1 MTKEIDLRTEIQY
14 WKEQCDILKKDVRIL
29 RRELCW
35 EQFYG
40 KNKYEEFKRWVIVNH
55 SDVWIVKG
63 IFDEFEKKY
72 DDGDME

>member
-1 MTKEIDLRTEIQY
+1 MTKEIDLYTEIQY
-14 WKEQCDILKKDVRIL
+14 WKEQCDVLKKDIKVL
-29 RRELCW
+29 RRELYW

-63 IFDEFEKKY
+63 IFDIFEKQY
-72 DDGDME
+72 DNGE